1 MSNDRRTFLKTS
13 AIATLATAVGGL
25 PAVHAASNET
35 IRVGLIGCGGRGSGA
50 ALDVLS
56 SAPNV
61 ELYAVGDIWKEKID
75 RFVAEIGNRA
85 KDGKPKEY
93 GNRVNIADER
103 RFVGFDAYKKVLES
117 GVNYVMLCTPPG
129 FRPLH
134 LEAAVAAGKNIFTE
148 KPVAVDGPGIR
159 KVLAAYEEAKK
170 KNLNIVGGTQR
181 RHQLP
186 YVETIKKLHEGE
198 LGDIHFLR
206 CYWNQGVLWKVDRK
220 ENMSDLEWQ
229 LRNWYNFTWICGD
242 HIVEQH
248 IHNLDVC
255 NWVMQGHPV
264 KARGS
269 GFRTRTDPNFGHIYD
284 HFSIEYE
291 YPKNVFMH
299 SMCRQ
304 INNCWNSV
312 SEQVFGSKGMSD
324 PSGSINGKQ
333 TTTREARSKAQGPY
347 VQEHT
352 DLIEAIRSGKT
363 VNELKN
369 VAESTLTAIMG
380 RMSAYSGQEVTW
392 EAALNS
398 DIDTFPKSFD
408 FEAKYPTP
416 PVAQPGVYKFTTPP
430 AAAVAPSGKKKSS

>member
-1 MSNDRRTFLKTS
+1 MLHDRRSMIK
-13 AIATLATAVGGL
+13 AGAAATLATAVGGL

-50 ALDVLS
+50 ARDVLS

-61 ELYAVGDIWKEKID
+61 ELYAVGDVWKERVDGFLNGIK
-75 RFVAEIGNRA
+75 NYTN
-85 KDGKPKEY
+85 DGKAKEH
-93 GNRVNIADER
+93 GNRVNVNADR
-103 RFVGFDAYKKVLES
+103 SFVGFDAYQKVLDS
-117 GVNYVMLCTPPG
+117 GCNYVMLCTPPG
-129 FRPLH
+129 FRPTH
-134 LEAAVAAGKNIFTE
+134 LEAAVKAGKNIFTE

-159 KVLAAYEEAKK
+159 KVYAAYEEAKK
-170 KNLNIVGGTQR
+170 KNLNIVAGTQR

-186 YVETIKKLHEGE
+186 YVETIKQLHNGAI
-198 LGDIHFLR
+198 GDVHFMR
-206 CYWNQGVLWKVDRK
+206 CYWNQGILWKVDRK
-220 ENMSDLEWQ
+220 EGMSDLEWQ
-229 LRNWYNFTWICGD
+229 LRNWYNFAWLCGD

-248 IHNLDVC
+248 IHNIDVC
-255 NWVMQGHPV
+255 NWVMDGHPI

-269 GFRTRTDPNFGHIYD
+269 GFRTRTNPNYGHIYD

-304 INNCWNSV
+304 ISKCWDSV
-312 SEQVFGSKGMSD
+312 SEQVFGSKGVSD

-333 TTTREARSKAQGPY
+333 TTTRDARSKAQGPY

-363 VNELKN
+363 VNELKT
-369 VAESTLTAIMG
+369 VADSTLTAIMG

-392 EAALNS
+392 DAALNS
-398 DIDTFPKSFD
+398 TVDSFPAKLDFD
-408 FEAKYPTP
+408 EKYPTP
-416 PVAQPGVYKFTTPP
+416 PVPVPGVYKF
-430 AAAVAPSGKKKSS
+430 

>member
-1 MSNDRRTFLKTS
+1 MTKDRRTFIKTTAAVS
-13 AIATLATAVGGL
+13 LATAVGGL

-50 ALDVLS
+50 AENVLS

-61 ELYAVGDIWKEKID
+61 EIYACADIWKD
-75 RFVAEIGNRA
+75 RMDGFVKNIKNFADR
-85 KDGKPKEY
+85 DGKAKEH
-93 GNRVNIADER
+93 GNRVNLSADR
-103 RFVGFDAYKKVLES
+103 QFLGFDAYKKVLES

-129 FRPLH
+129 FRPMH

-159 KVLAAYEEAKK
+159 KVYAAYEEAKK
-170 KNLNIVGGTQR
+170 KNLNIVAGTQR

-186 YVETIKKLHEGE
+186 YVETIKELHDGAI
-198 LGDIHFLR
+198 GDIHFLR
-206 CYWNQGVLWKVDRK
+206 CYWNQNVLWKVDRK

-229 LRNWYNFTWICGD
+229 LRNWYNFVWICGD

-255 NWVMQGHPV
+255 NWVMKGHPI

-269 GFRTRTDPNFGHIYD
+269 GFRTRTDPNFGEIYD

-291 YPKNVFMH
+291 YPRKVFMH

-312 SEQVFGSKGMSD
+312 SEQVFGSKGISD
-324 PSGSINGKQ
+324 PSGSINGEQ
-333 TTTREARSKAQGPY
+333 TVTREAVQKAQGPY

-363 VNELKN
+363 VNELKT
-369 VAESTLTAIMG
+369 VADSTLTAIMG
-380 RMSAYSGQEVTW
+380 RMSAYSGQQVTW
-392 EAALNS
+392 DEALNS
-398 DIDTFPKSFD
+398 KLDTFPKVFD
-408 FEAKYPTP
+408 FSEKYPP
-416 PVAQPGVYKFTTPP
+416 PSVAMPGVYKYK
-430 AAAVAPSGKKKSS
+430 G

>member
-1 MSNDRRTFLKTS
+1 MTSSTHRRDFLKTT
-13 AIATLATAVGGL
+13 AAVTLATAAGGL
-25 PAVHAASNET
+25 PAVHAGGNET

-50 ALDVLS
+50 ARDVLS
-56 SAPNV
+56 SASNV
-61 ELYAVGDIWKEKID
+61 ELYAVADIWQERIDGFVKGIQNYTNDGKAKEH
-75 RFVAEIGNRA
+75 GNRI
-85 KDGKPKEY
+85 
-93 GNRVNIADER
+93 NIADER
-103 RFVGFDAYKKVLES
+103 RFVGFDAYKKLLDS

-129 FRPLH
+129 FRPMH

-148 KPVAVDGPGIR
+148 KPVGVDGPGIR

-170 KNLNIVGGTQR
+170 KNLNIVAGTQR

-186 YVETIKKLHEGE
+186 YVETVKQLHEGAI
-198 LGDIHFLR
+198 GDIHFLR
-206 CYWNQGVLWKVDRK
+206 CYWNQGILWKVDRK
-220 ENMSDLEWQ
+220 EKMSDLEWQ

-255 NWVMQGHPV
+255 NWVMNGHPI

-269 GFRTRTDPNFGHIYD
+269 GFRTRTDPNYGQIYD

-324 PSGSINGKQ
+324 PGLTINGKQ
-333 TTTREARSKAQGPY
+333 TTTREARGKAQGPY

-363 VNELKN
+363 VNELKT

-392 EAALNS
+392 DAALNS
-398 DIDTFPKSFD
+398 QLDTFPKVFD
-408 FEAKYPTP
+408 FNEKYPAP
-416 PVAQPGVYKFTTPP
+416 AVPMPGVYKYQ
-430 AAAVAPSGKKKSS
+430 G

>member
-1 MSNDRRTFLKTS
+1 MTTTTTHRRDFMK
-13 AIATLATAVGGL
+13 ATAVASLATAVGGL
-25 PAVHAASNET
+25 PAVHGGGNET

-56 SAPNV
+56 SSPNV
-61 ELYAVGDIWKEKID
+61 ELYSVADIWKERID
-75 RFVAEIGNRA
+75 RFLSGIENRI
-85 KDGKPKEY
+85 KEGKPKEY
-93 GNRVNIADER
+93 GNRLNIDAER

-129 FRPLH
+129 FRPMH
-134 LEAAVAAGKNIFTE
+134 LQAAVAAGKNIFTE

-159 KVLAAYEEAKK
+159 KVYAAYEEAVK
-170 KNLNIVGGTQR
+170 KNLNIVAGTQR

-186 YVETIKKLHEGE
+186 YVETIKQLHEGAI
-198 LGDIHFLR
+198 GNIHFMR
-206 CYWNQGVLWKVDRK
+206 CYWNQGVLWKVDRTDK
-220 ENMSDLEWQ
+220 MSDLEWQ
-229 LRNWYNFTWICGD
+229 LRNWYNFAWICGD

-255 NWVMQGHPV
+255 NWVMKGHPM

-291 YPKNVFMH
+291 YPNNVFMH

-312 SEQVFGSKGMSD
+312 SEQVFGAKGVSD
-324 PSGSINGKQ
+324 PGGSINGKQ
-333 TTTREARSKAQGPY
+333 TTTRDARSKAQGPY

-363 VNELKN
+363 VNELKT
-369 VAESTLTAIMG
+369 VADSTLTAIMG
-380 RMSAYSGQEVTW
+380 RMSAYSGKEVSW
-392 EAALNS
+392 DQALNS
-398 DIDTFPKSFD
+398 QLDTFPKVFD
-408 FEAKYPTP
+408 FNEKYPAP
-416 PVAQPGVYKFTTPP
+416 PVPMPGVFNY
-430 AAAVAPSGKKKSS
+430 AE